1 MAENKRGRKSKY
13 ETDVLPHISE
23 IKKAVEAGAT
33 LEEVAKAL
41 GIAKSTLCKYK
52 NEKKELKDAFARGR
66 ETVVFEIKAAL
77 LKKALGYE
85 YKEKKTVAKTNE
97 DGKPVIVAI
106 EEHNKHQPPSETAAN
121 MLLRNYDKDWCD
133 TDKTTSSLKQQKF
146 NLEKAIAEASNFDL
160 NLDIKEVN

>member
-13 ETDVLPHISE
+13 ETDVLPHIDE

-33 LEEVAKAL
+33 LEEIATAL

-52 NEKKELKDAFARGR
+52 NEYTELKDAFARGR
-66 ETVVFEIKAAL
+66 ESIVFEIKAAL

-121 MLLRNYDKDWCD
+121 MLLRNYDKEWCD

-146 NLEKAIAEASNFDL
+146 DLEKAIAQANNFDL
-160 NLDIKEVN
+160 DIKD

>member
-13 ETDVLPHISE
+13 ETDVLPHIDE

-33 LEEVAKAL
+33 LEEVAAAL

-52 NEKKELKDAFARGR
+52 NEKTELKDAFARGR
-66 ETVVFEIKAAL
+66 EKIVFEIKAAL

-97 DGKPVIVAI
+97 NGDPIIAAI
-106 EEHNKHQPPSETAAN
+106 EEYQKHQPPSETAAN

-133 TDKTTSSLKQQKF
+133 NDKATANLKQQKF
-146 NLEKAIAEASNFDL
+146 NLEKAIAEANNFDL
-160 NLDIKEVN
+160 DIKG

>member
-1 MAENKRGRKSKY
+1 MADTKRGRKSKY
-13 ETDVLPHISE
+13 ETDVLPFIDD

-33 LEEVAKAL
+33 LEEVANAL

-66 ETVVFEIKAAL
+66 ESIVFEIKAAL

-97 DGKPVIVAI
+97 NGDPVIVAV
-106 EEHNKHQPPSETAAN
+106 EEHAKHQPPSETAAN
-121 MLLRNYDKDWCD
+121 MLLRNYDKEWCD
-133 TDKTTSSLKQQKF
+133 SDKGTADLKKQKL
-146 NLEKAIAEASNFDL
+146 NLEKAIAKANNFDL
-160 NLDIKEVN
+160 DI